1 MKNLSNFV
9 KLNPD
14 YFYLKYLI
22 CLIPLFFCL
31 IVYFTGNLNF
41 GGIFETTKYTII
53 AESWLGIVEDKIPPS
68 RLPGYP
74 FFIYIVFKIFGSNNL
89 TALLFIQALFGCAT
103 FFFILKILEQ
113 LKIKNNLIILFSIA
127 LNFAILFRFS
137 TFLPNFL
144 FIFLLTVSIFY
155 LTKFNFEK
163 KLIYFFLFIFFFSLL
178 FLVRPILQY
187 SIFITYPLIIFY
199 LFSIKKFKFKYLC
212 SCILILFYILSV
224 GFQYLRSYTYD
235 KSMIYTSQGGVHL
248 FWVLSCLKKKYACG
262 SMDMNTY
269 NTLEDRFQKKSLS
282 SENLNMEKRDQIRFE
297 IGKDYFINEMDKN
310 YFMLSALISYLKLIF
325 HSTLIEIYGAFNI
338 NVPFLYEPANEDILN
353 KYSTIFFNSFSN
365 PLNAIWVLSICFIFF
380 LRILQAYGSYCLF
393 KSKELRFY
401 GLIISSIILIILFM
415 GIGLGNPR
423 YRSEAEPLLLILSA
437 VAINQILYGK
447 K

>member
-1 MKNLSNFV
+1 
-9 KLNPD
+9 
-14 YFYLKYLI
+14 
-22 CLIPLFFCL
+22 
-31 IVYFTGNLNF
+31 
-41 GGIFETTKYTII
+41 
-53 AESWLGIVEDKIPPS
+53 
-68 RLPGYP
+68 
-74 FFIYIVFKIFGSNNL
+74 
-89 TALLFIQALFGCAT
+89 
-103 FFFILKILEQ
+103 
-113 LKIKNNLIILFSIA
+113 
-127 LNFAILFRFS
+127 
-137 TFLPNFL
+137 
-144 FIFLLTVSIFY
+144 
-155 LTKFNFEK
+155 
-163 KLIYFFLFIFFFSLL
+163 
-178 FLVRPILQY
+178 
-187 SIFITYPLIIFY
+187 
-199 LFSIKKFKFKYLC
+199 
-212 SCILILFYILSV
+212 
-224 GFQYLRSYTYD
+224 
-235 KSMIYTSQGGVHL
+235 MIYTSQGGVHL

-310 YFMLSALISYLKLIF
+310 YFILSALISYAKLIF

-353 KYSTIFFNSFSN
+353 KYSIIFFNSFSN

-380 LRILQAYGSYCLF
+380 LRILQTYGSYCLF

-401 GLIISSIILIILFM
+401 GLIISSIILIILLM

-437 VAINQILYGK
+437 VAVNQILYRK